1 MDLFVVHHIRQN
13 ESLRNPLAATG
24 WTNVWTVEAE
34 AMAHAGDAVAKLAS
48 GVAAGVRYL
57 VRAVLALAAPAQRDV
72 PVRVAARQQH
82 VELAARNDDRA
93 AA

>member
-13 ESLRNPLAATG
+13 EGLRNPLAPNG

-34 AMAHAGDAVAKLAS
+34 AMAHAGDSIAKLAV
-48 GVAAGVRYL
+48 GVAAGVHFL
-57 VRAVLALAAPAQRDV
+57 VRAIARLVAPAQLDV
-72 PVRVAARQQH
+72 PVRVATRQQH

>member
-13 ESLRNPLAATG
+13 EGLRNPLAPNG

-34 AMAHAGDAVAKLAS
+34 AMAHAGDAIVKLAH
-48 GVAAGVRYL
+48 GVAVGVHYL
-57 VRAVLALAAPAQRDV
+57 VRTIAGLVAPAQLDV
-72 PVRVAARQQH
+72 PVRVATRQQH

>member
-13 ESLRNPLAATG
+13 EGLRNRLALDA
-24 WTNVWTVEAE
+24 WTNVWTIEAE
-34 AMAHAGDAVAKLAS
+34 AMAHAGDSVAKLAS

-57 VRAVLALAAPAQRDV
+57 VRAIIALAAPAQRDV
-72 PVRVAARQQH
+72 PVRVAARSQQID
-82 VELAARNDDRA
+82 LAARNDDRA

>member
-13 ESLRNPLAATG
+13 EGLRNPLGPTS

-34 AMAHAGDAVAKLAS
+34 AMAHAGDSIAKLVGGAF
-48 GVAAGVRYL
+48 AGVRFL
-57 VRAVLALAAPAQRDV
+57 VRALVSLVAPAQRDV
-72 PVRVAARQQH
+72 QVRVATRQQR

>member
-13 ESLRNPLAATG
+13 EGLRNRLSPDA
-24 WTNVWTVEAE
+24 WTNVWTIEAE
-34 AMAHAGDAVAKLAS
+34 AMAHAGDSIAKLAS

-57 VRAVLALAAPAQRDV
+57 VRAVIALVTPAQQDV
-72 PVRVAARQQH
+72 PVRVAARSQH
-82 VELAARNDDRA
+82 IELAARNDDRA

>member
-13 ESLRNPLAATG
+13 EGLRSGNNG

-34 AMAHAGDAVAKLAS
+34 AMAHAGDSVAKLAS
-48 GVAAGVRYL
+48 GVAAGVRFL
-57 VRAVLALAAPAQRDV
+57 VRSLVALVAPAQADV
-72 PVRVAARQQH
+72 PVRVATRQQH

>member
-13 ESLRNPLAATG
+13 EGFRNPLGPTS

-34 AMAHAGDAVAKLAS
+34 AMAHAGDSIGKLAS
-48 GVAAGVRYL
+48 GVVAGVRYL
-57 VRAVLALAAPAQRDV
+57 VRAVTSLVVPAQRDV
-72 PVRVAARQQH
+72 QVRVATRQQH

>member
-13 ESLRNPLAATG
+13 EGLRNPLGPAS

-34 AMAHAGDAVAKLAS
+34 AMAHAGDSIGKLA
-48 GVAAGVRYL
+48 GGIVAGVRYL
-57 VRAVLALAAPAQRDV
+57 VRAIASLVAPADRDV
-72 PVRVAARQQH
+72 QVRVATRQQH